1 MATIRFSPLPDPV
14 IDPRNE
20 EELVQYAMN
29 IIYETSGGQIN
40 DFSASS
46 PARSLIEGQAFAAA
60 EFLFYLNRLPESL
73 AISFLRIAGIQKK
86 LGSAAVG
93 QVTFTLTAP
102 LSSPFTIPQNYLISS
117 SSGNLGFATDSVL
130 IIPAGSISATVS
142 CSAQDIGTQYNLPP
156 YTLNQISQPLAY
168 LSSVTNET
176 ACTGGTNA
184 ESMEALR
191 SRAFASI
198 RRRGL
203 VSGADYE
210 EETLEILGEGSVAK
224 AIGNISADR
233 VTTERGVAHV
243 FALNADAT
251 LLNSAQLAD
260 LQSQLQEKTH
270 VAVKVYASN
279 VDLYPIQIKAIAKL
293 LPGSNPEFV
302 ANDISSALSE
312 YFTPGQLPLGETLI
326 LKEIE
331 FLCRQQTGVDYVQS
345 VTLGGVEAES
355 PLTTN
360 LPLPHPYSAA
370 QLRSLEVELVS
381 DAGSLVY
388 LYGEGDP
395 N

>member
-1 MATIRFSPLPDPV
+1 MSIIRFQPLPDPV
-14 IDPRNE
+14 IDDRSE
-20 EELVQYAMN
+20 EQLVEYALDR
-29 IIYETSGGQIN
+29 IFVASQGSLN
-40 DFSASS
+40 DFSPSS
-46 PARSLIEGQAFAAA
+46 AARALIEGQAFAGA
-60 EFLFYLNRLPESL
+60 ELLFRVSKLPEAM
-73 AISFLRIAGIQKK
+73 AIAFLKIAGIQQS
-86 LGSAAVG
+86 LGSFSE
-93 QVTFTLTAP
+93 VTLVFALTAP
-102 LSSPFTIPQNYLISS
+102 LASPFTIPKGYLVTASNNI
-117 SSGNLGFATDSVL
+117 GFTTNAVL
-130 IIPAGSISATVS
+130 VIPAGSTSGSTAATAQGVGSA
-142 CSAQDIGTQYNLPP
+142 YNVAP
-156 YTLNQISQPLAY
+156 YSLTNLSQPLAY
-168 LSSVTNET
+168 LQSVTNIEP
-176 ACTGGTNA
+176 AAGGTNA
-184 ESMEALR
+184 ETLDQVR

-198 RRRGL
+198 RRRAL

-210 EETLEILGEGSVAK
+210 DETREILGGGSVAK
-224 AIGNISADR
+224 ALGNISADR

-370 QLRSLEVELVS
+370 QLRLLEVELVS
-381 DAGSLVY
+381 DAGSLIY
-388 LYGEGDP
+388 LYGEGDTD
-395 N
+395 